1 MKKIFSILLLVLAFS
16 VNAQETRSKAE
27 QSEAKK
33 DKPKTHI
40 VEASCGQCQFGMTEK
55 KGCDLAVRIDGKPYF
70 VEGTSIDKHG
80 DAHAEDGFCNTIRK
94 AEVSGEIVNNR
105 FKATS
110 FTLIEEKKTD
120 KK

>member
-1 MKKIFSILLLVLAFS
+1 MKKIFVFVVLLTSFA
-16 VNAQETRSKAE
+16 VNAQEQKE
-27 QSEAKK
+27 
-33 DKPKTHI
+33 KPKTQI

-80 DAHAEDGFCNTIRK
+80 DAHAHDGLCNTIRK
-94 AEVSGEIVNNR
+94 AEVSGEVVDNR

-110 FTLIEEKKTD
+110 FTLIEVKK
-120 KK
+120 